1 MQVPKIDGQISGE
14 KHEIKAKKEEE
25 IGNIPLVQKNEG
37 TPPTEDVDWKSLGVN
52 IEKGAIATGEAFEKV
67 LEMNNNPEH
76 LIGPAISPVFT
87 TSSVAQVAAS
97 LPSPKPTP
105 EEVTPDENKNLEI
118 MKSCL
123 EDVKGV
129 KDFKR
134 FLKPKTDE

>member
-1 MQVPKIDGQISGE
+1 MQVPKIGGQTNDE
-14 KHEIKAKKEEE
+14 KQKIKAKKGEK
-25 IGNIPLVQKNEG
+25 IGNIPLVQKNKD
-37 TPPTEDVDWKSLGVN
+37 TPPTEDAGWSGLGVD
-52 IEKGAIATGEAFEKV
+52 IKKGATEKGATEKV
-67 LEMNNNPEH
+67 LETNNPKH
-76 LIGPAISPVFT
+76 LAGPAISPVFT

-105 EEVTPDENKNLEI
+105 EEVIADENKNLEI

-134 FLKPKTDE
+134 FLKPKTDK

>member
-14 KHEIKAKKEEE
+14 KPEIKAKKEEE
-25 IGNIPLVQKNEG
+25 KIGNLPLVQKNKD
-37 TPPTEDVDWKSLGVN
+37 TPPPEDAGWSSLGVD
-52 IEKGAIATGEAFEKV
+52 IKKGVTETGKVVKNV
-67 LEMNNNPEH
+67 LEMNPEH
-76 LIGPAISPVFT
+76 LAGPAISPVFT

-105 EEVTPDENKNLEI
+105 EEVIADENKNLEI

-129 KDFKR
+129 KDFKG
-134 FLKPKTDE
+134 FLKPKTDK

>member
-14 KHEIKAKKEEE
+14 KHEIKAKKEEK
-25 IGNIPLVQKNEG
+25 IGNIPIVQKNKD
-37 TPPTEDVDWKSLGVN
+37 TPPTEDAGWSGLGVD
-52 IEKGAIATGEAFEKV
+52 IKKGVTETGEAFKNV
-67 LEMNNNPEH
+67 LEMNNPEH

-105 EEVTPDENKNLEI
+105 EEVIADEKPEVN
-118 MKSCL
+118 CL

-129 KDFKR
+129 KDFKG
-134 FLKPKTDE
+134 FLKPKTNK

>member
-14 KHEIKAKKEEE
+14 KPEIKAKKEK
-25 IGNIPLVQKNEG
+25 IGNIPLVQKNKD
-37 TPPTEDVDWKSLGVN
+37 TPPTEDAGWSGLGVD
-52 IEKGAIATGEAFEKV
+52 IKKGATEKGATEKV
-67 LEMNNNPEH
+67 LETNNPKH
-76 LIGPAISPVFT
+76 LAGPAISPDFT

-97 LPSPKPTP
+97 LPSPKLTP
-105 EEVTPDENKNLEI
+105 EEVIADENKNLEI

-134 FLKPKTDE
+134 FLKPKTDK

>member
-14 KHEIKAKKEEE
+14 KPEIKAKKGEE
-25 IGNIPLVQKNEG
+25 IGNIPLVQKNKD
-37 TPPTEDVDWKSLGVN
+37 TPPTEDAGWSGLGVE
-52 IEKGAIATGEAFEKV
+52 IKKGAIATGEAFEKV
-67 LEMNNNPEH
+67 LENNPEH

-105 EEVTPDENKNLEI
+105 EEVTPDKKPEV
-118 MKSCL
+118 KSCL

-129 KDFKR
+129 KDFKG
-134 FLKPKTDE
+134 FLKPKTDK

>member
-25 IGNIPLVQKNEG
+25 IGNIPLVQKNKD
-37 TPPTEDVDWKSLGVN
+37 TPPTEDAGWSGLGVD
-52 IEKGAIATGEAFEKV
+52 IKKGAIATGEAFEKV
-67 LEMNNNPEH
+67 IEMNNPEH
-76 LIGPAISPVFT
+76 LAGLAVSGAIAST
-87 TSSVAQVAAS
+87 SVAQVAAS

-105 EEVTPDENKNLEI
+105 EEVIADENKNLE

-129 KDFKR
+129 KDFKG
-134 FLKPKTDE
+134 FLKPKTDK

>member
-14 KHEIKAKKEEE
+14 EHEIKAKKEEE

-37 TPPTEDVDWKSLGVN
+37 TPPTEDVDWKSLGVE
-52 IEKGAIATGEAFEKV
+52 IKKGAIETGEAFENV
-67 LEMNNNPEH
+67 LEMNNPEH
-76 LIGPAISPVFT
+76 LAGPAISPVFT

-105 EEVTPDENKNLEI
+105 EEVIADENKNLEI

-129 KDFKR
+129 KDFKG
-134 FLKPKTDE
+134 FLKPKTDK

>member
-14 KHEIKAKKEEE
+14 KHEIKAKKEEK
-25 IGNIPLVQKNEG
+25 IGNIPLVQKNKD
-37 TPPTEDVDWKSLGVN
+37 TPPTEDAGWSGLGVD
-52 IEKGAIATGEAFEKV
+52 IKKGVTETGEAFKNV
-67 LEMNNNPEH
+67 LEMNNPEH

-105 EEVTPDENKNLEI
+105 EEVIADENKNLE

-129 KDFKR
+129 KDFKG
-134 FLKPKTDE
+134 FLKPKTDK

>member
-25 IGNIPLVQKNEG
+25 KIGNLPLVQKNKD
-37 TPPTEDVDWKSLGVN
+37 TPPPEDAGWSSLGVD
-52 IEKGAIATGEAFEKV
+52 IKTETGEAFKNV
-67 LEMNNNPEH
+67 LEMNNPEH
-76 LIGPAISPVFT
+76 LAGPAISPVFT

-105 EEVTPDENKNLEI
+105 EEVIADENKNLEI

-134 FLKPKTDE
+134 FLKPKTDK

>member
-14 KHEIKAKKEEE
+14 KPEIKAKKEK
-25 IGNIPLVQKNEG
+25 IGNIPLVQKNKD
-37 TPPTEDVDWKSLGVN
+37 TPPTEDAGWSGLGVD
-52 IEKGAIATGEAFEKV
+52 IKKGATEKGATEKV
-67 LEMNNNPEH
+67 LETNNPKH
-76 LIGPAISPVFT
+76 LAGPAISPVFT

-105 EEVTPDENKNLEI
+105 EEVIADENKNLEI

-134 FLKPKTDE
+134 FLKPKTDK

>member
-14 KHEIKAKKEEE
+14 KPEIKAKKQK
-25 IGNIPLVQKNEG
+25 IGNIPLVQKNKD
-37 TPPTEDVDWKSLGVN
+37 TPPTEDAGWSGLGVD
-52 IEKGAIATGEAFEKV
+52 IKKGATEKGATEKV
-67 LEMNNNPEH
+67 LETNNPKH
-76 LIGPAISPVFT
+76 LAGPAISPDFT

-97 LPSPKPTP
+97 LPSPKLTP
-105 EEVTPDENKNLEI
+105 EEVIADENKNLE

-134 FLKPKTDE
+134 FLKPKTDK

>member
-25 IGNIPLVQKNEG
+25 IGNIPLVQKNKD
-37 TPPTEDVDWKSLGVN
+37 TPPPEDAGWSSLGVD
-52 IEKGAIATGEAFEKV
+52 IKKGVTETGKV
-67 LEMNNNPEH
+67 VKNALEMNPEH
-76 LIGPAISPVFT
+76 WARPAISPVFT
-87 TSSVAQVAAS
+87 TSSVAKVAAS

-105 EEVTPDENKNLEI
+105 EEVTPDESKDPKME
-118 MKSCL
+118 SCL

-134 FLKPKTDE
+134 FLKPKTDK

>member
-25 IGNIPLVQKNEG
+25 KIGNLPLVQKNKD
-37 TPPTEDVDWKSLGVN
+37 TPPPEDAGWSSLGVD
-52 IEKGAIATGEAFEKV
+52 IKKGAIATGEAFEKV
-67 LEMNNNPEH
+67 LENNPEH
-76 LIGPAISPVFT
+76 LAGPAISPVFT

-105 EEVTPDENKNLEI
+105 EEVIADENKNLEI

-129 KDFKR
+129 KDFKG
-134 FLKPKTDE
+134 FLKPKTDK

>member
-25 IGNIPLVQKNEG
+25 IGNIPLVQKNKD
-37 TPPTEDVDWKSLGVN
+37 TPPPEDAGWSSLGVD
-52 IEKGAIATGEAFEKV
+52 IKKGVTETGKV
-67 LEMNNNPEH
+67 VKNALEMNPEH
-76 LIGPAISPVFT
+76 WARPAISPVFT

-105 EEVTPDENKNLEI
+105 EEVIADENKNLE

-134 FLKPKTDE
+134 LLKPKTDK

>member
-14 KHEIKAKKEEE
+14 KPEIKAKKEEE
-25 IGNIPLVQKNEG
+25 KIGNIPLVQKNKD

-52 IEKGAIATGEAFEKV
+52 IEKGVTETGEAFKNV
-67 LEMNNNPEH
+67 LEMNNPEH
-76 LIGPAISPVFT
+76 LAGPAISPVFT

-105 EEVTPDENKNLEI
+105 GEVTPDENKNLEV
-118 MKSCL
+118 KSCL
-123 EDVKGV
+123 KDVKGV

-134 FLKPKTDE
+134 FLKPKTDK